1 MRIISGNFKGKNLMT
16 PKDILTRPLKD
27 AVKESIFNIL
37 EHSKFIKYKLQNS
50 IILDLFSG
58 VGTFGLECISRD
70 SKHVIFF
77 ENHYPALKMLK
88 KNIQILN
95 CAIKTDI
102 IEKNVFL
109 LEKLNIKIKSYEF
122 IFLDPPFKE
131 HRINILL
138 KAIKN
143 KKILKKDGII
153 LLHREKKI
161 LDKFP
166 KDFKIL
172 ITRQYGRSKI
182 IFGKFD

>member
-16 PKDILTRPLKD
+16 PKDIQTRPLKD

-70 SKHVIFF
+70 SKHVTFF

-95 CAIKTDI
+95 CAIKTDV

-138 KAIKN
+138 KAIKD

-153 LLHREKKI
+153 LLHREKKV

>member
-70 SKHVIFF
+70 SKHVTFF

-138 KAIKN
+138 KAIKD

-153 LLHREKKI
+153 LLHREKKV

>member
-1 MRIISGNFKGKNLMT
+1 M
-16 PKDILTRPLKD
+16 
-27 AVKESIFNIL
+27 
-37 EHSKFIKYKLQNS
+37 
-50 IILDLFSG
+50 
-58 VGTFGLECISRD
+58 
-70 SKHVIFF
+70 
-77 ENHYPALKMLK
+77 
-88 KNIQILN
+88 N

>member
-70 SKHVIFF
+70 SKHVTFF

-95 CAIKTDI
+95 CAIKTDV

-138 KAIKN
+138 KAIKD

-153 LLHREKKI
+153 LLHREKKV